1 MGLITRLHFRVLGF
15 IFLFTTI
22 TGCTDATQPQR
33 TVSPAKQNPQLLI
46 SSPDVKKWIGEQKGK
61 VIFLNLWATWCPP
74 CIRELP
80 ALATFAEKN
89 PEVAVMALS
98 LDDPADKGAEVQ
110 QFLQKNNLKLTFKQL
125 DSQAPDQDLSFLDP
139 SLSDVLPTTYVIRKD
154 GSVMVGVQ
162 GEQSLLAFQALLAQ
176 AVGS

>member
-1 MGLITRLHFRVLGF
+1 MGRIIRFHPLTLGV
-15 IFLFTTI
+15 IFLLTTL
-22 TGCTDATQPQR
+22 TSCTDSTQPQPPG
-33 TVSPAKQNPQLLI
+33 SQAKQQTQLLI
-46 SSPDVKKWIGEQKGK
+46 SSPEVKKWIGEQKGK
-61 VIFLNLWATWCPP
+61 VVFLNLWATWCPP

-89 PEVAVMALS
+89 PDVAVLALS
-98 LDDPADKGAEVQ
+98 LDDPVDKGAEVQ
-110 QFLQKNNLKLTFKQL
+110 QFLKKNNLKLTFRQL

-176 AVGS
+176 AIGS